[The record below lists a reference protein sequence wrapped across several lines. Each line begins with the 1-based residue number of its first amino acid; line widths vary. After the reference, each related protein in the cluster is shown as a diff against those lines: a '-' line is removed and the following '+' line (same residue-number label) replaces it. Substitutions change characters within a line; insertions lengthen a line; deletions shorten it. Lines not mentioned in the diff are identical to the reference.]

1 MIVRSFNEDAGRF
14 LIDFT
19 ILYDARWLI
28 RVVVV
33 VVVVVVSNDED
44 NRALS
49 PSTIQAASLGRE
61 RKPQRHNLLPGPQ
74 LLHDRPSPVKSRK
87 TI

>member
-28 RVVVV
+28 RV